1 MKFTIEIAE
10 DNNEWDS
17 YKEINPKLFE
27 EILGEVIKN
36 YPNPNFSQ
44 VQNIELSILLSND
57 KRIKKLNQEF
67 RNENSA
73 TNVLS
78 FPDLDI
84 DFKQILEFKPDLDY
98 IYLGDIAF
106 AFETIYEETK
116 KKNIPFL
123 NHFKHLLVHSI
134 LHLFGY
140 NHIKDD
146 EAEIMQSIEVKIL
159 KRLSIPSPYL

>member
-1 MKFTIEIAE
+1 MKFTIEIAQ
-10 DNNEWDS
+10 DNDEWDS

-27 EILGEVIKN
+27 EILEEVLKN
-36 YPNPNFSQ
+36 YPNFSK
-44 VQNIELSILLSND
+44 VQNIELSILLTND

-78 FPDLDI
+78 FLDLDI
-84 DFKQILEFKPDLDY
+84 DFSQILEFKPDLDY

-106 AFETIYEETK
+106 AFETISEEVK

-123 NHFKHLLVHSI
+123 NHFKHLLVHST
-134 LHLFGY
+134 LHLLGY
-140 NHIKDD
+140 DHMNDT
-146 EAEIMQSIEVKIL
+146 EAEIMQDIEVKIL
-159 KRLSIPSPYL
+159 KKLSIPSPYL

>member
-1 MKFTIEIAE
+1 MKFTIEIAQ
-10 DNNEWDS
+10 DNDEWDS

-27 EILGEVIKN
+27 EILEEVLKN
-36 YPNPNFSQ
+36 YPNFSK
-44 VQNIELSILLSND
+44 VQNIELSILLTND

-84 DFKQILEFKPDLDY
+84 DFSQILEFKPDLDY

-106 AFETIYEETK
+106 AFETISEEVK

-123 NHFKHLLVHSI
+123 NHFKHLLVHSA
-134 LHLFGY
+134 LHLLGY
-140 NHIKDD
+140 DHMNDT
-146 EAEIMQSIEVKIL
+146 EAEIMQDIEVKIL
-159 KRLSIPSPYL
+159 KKLSIPSPYL

>member
-1 MKFTIEIAE
+1 MKFTIEIAQ
-10 DNNEWDS
+10 DNDEWDS

-27 EILGEVIKN
+27 EILEEVLKN
-36 YPNPNFSQ
+36 YPNFSK
-44 VQNIELSILLSND
+44 VQNIELSILLTND

-84 DFKQILEFKPDLDY
+84 DFSQILEFKPDLDY

-106 AFETIYEETK
+106 AFETISEEVK

-123 NHFKHLLVHSI
+123 NHFKHLLVHST
-134 LHLFGY
+134 LHLLGY
-140 NHIKDD
+140 DHMNDT
-146 EAEIMQSIEVKIL
+146 EAEIMQDIEVKIL
-159 KRLSIPSPYL
+159 KKLSIPSPYL

>member
-1 MKFTIEIAE
+1 MKFTIEIAQ
-10 DNNEWDS
+10 DNDEWDS

-27 EILGEVIKN
+27 EILEEVLTN
-36 YPNPNFSQ
+36 YPNFNK
-44 VQNIELSILLSND
+44 VQNIELSILLTND

-73 TNVLS
+73 TNILS

-84 DFKQILEFKPDLDY
+84 DFSQILEFKPDLDY

-106 AFETIYEETK
+106 AFETISEEVK

-123 NHFKHLLVHSI
+123 NHFKHLLVHST
-134 LHLFGY
+134 LHLLGY
-140 NHIKDD
+140 DHMNDT
-146 EAEIMQSIEVKIL
+146 EAEIMQDIEVKIL
-159 KRLSIPSPYL
+159 KKLSIPSPYL

>member
-1 MKFTIEIAE
+1 MKFTIEIAQ
-10 DNNEWDS
+10 DNDEWDS

-27 EILGEVIKN
+27 EILEEVLKN
-36 YPNPNFSQ
+36 YPNFSK
-44 VQNIELSILLSND
+44 VQNIELSILLTND

-84 DFKQILEFKPDLDY
+84 DFSQILEFKPDLDY

-106 AFETIYEETK
+106 AFETISEEVK

-123 NHFKHLLVHSI
+123 NHFKHLLVHSTI
-134 LHLFGY
+134 HLLGY
-140 NHIKDD
+140 DHMNDT
-146 EAEIMQSIEVKIL
+146 EAEIMQDIEVKIL
-159 KRLSIPSPYL
+159 KKLSIPSPYL

>member
-1 MKFTIEIAE
+1 MKFTIEIAQ
-10 DNNEWDS
+10 DNDEWDS
-17 YKEINPKLFE
+17 YKEINPKLFQ
-27 EILGEVIKN
+27 EILEEVLKN
-36 YPNPNFSQ
+36 YPNFSK
-44 VQNIELSILLSND
+44 VQNIELSILLTND

-84 DFKQILEFKPDLDY
+84 DFSQILEFKPDLDY

-106 AFETIYEETK
+106 AFETISEEVK

-123 NHFKHLLVHSI
+123 NHFKHLLVHST
-134 LHLFGY
+134 LHLLGY
-140 NHIKDD
+140 DHMNDT
-146 EAEIMQSIEVKIL
+146 EAEIMQDIEVKIL
-159 KRLSIPSPYL
+159 KKLSIPSPYL